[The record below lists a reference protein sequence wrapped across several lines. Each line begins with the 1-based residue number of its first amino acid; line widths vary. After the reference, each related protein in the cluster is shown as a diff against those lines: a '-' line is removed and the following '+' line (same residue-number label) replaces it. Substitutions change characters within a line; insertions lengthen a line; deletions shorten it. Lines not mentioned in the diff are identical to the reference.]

1 MARQGA
7 QLAIVRRHGR
17 YCRSGRA
24 GIISASISLE
34 GVGST
39 PATSRT
45 VLQRRS
51 CRPSPTAGSRT
62 RQVSTSHRGSLIQ
75 PCSSIRPKS
84 MCSGGASPVQRNK
97 WRRARTRCF
106 WFPGWSAATN
116 PATTG
121 GVAGAGS
128 TYRGTPIDFQ
138 IECSDRVQGDLTQES
153 IPVARCLH
161 LRKRD
166 RCCRYLVSDHVSAV
180 FDPGQLPG
188 TLGEGERFSL
198 AEHCTVEPVCT

>member
-106 WFPGWSAATN
+106 SSQVGLPQRIQRQ
-116 PATTG
+116 PAVLRAQEALT
-121 GVAGAGS
+121 AGRRS
-128 TYRGTPIDFQ
+128 TFRSSTQ
-138 IECSDRVQGDLTQES
+138 IEYKVTSRKKAFLWLGDSISESATGVVGTSYPTTCRPCSIQDS
-153 IPVARCLH
+153 YPARWARANGFL
-161 LRKRD
+161 
-166 RCCRYLVSDHVSAV
+166 
-180 FDPGQLPG
+180 
-188 TLGEGERFSL
+188 
-198 AEHCTVEPVCT
+198 